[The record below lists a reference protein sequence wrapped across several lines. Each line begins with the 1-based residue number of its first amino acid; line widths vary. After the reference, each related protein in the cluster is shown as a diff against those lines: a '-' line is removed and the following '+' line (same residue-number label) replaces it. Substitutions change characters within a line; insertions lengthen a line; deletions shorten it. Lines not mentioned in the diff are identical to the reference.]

1 MIFKSNKMNLNF
13 NNAVAY
19 LTFKDFEKYDFVKHA
34 FSTRIGGVSKNEFA
48 SMNLSFNRGDP
59 KENVIENYRRFCKAV
74 ELDFSSLVAS
84 SQNHGTYIRE
94 VNEKDKGIGI
104 WREKD
109 IKSVDGLVTDV
120 KNVTLVTYYAD
131 CVPLFFI
138 DPVNRVVGLAHS
150 GWRGTLSMI
159 GAKMIEKMN
168 TSYNCDVS
176 NIVVGIGPSIG
187 PCCYEVDFNVASE
200 FYQIKEFDVSE
211 CIKKMS
217 NNKYMLNL
225 WEINRKI
232 LLNSGIL
239 EKNIIVTDLCTS
251 CNSDLLFSHRKTGG
265 KRGGMAAMICIN

>member
-59 KENVIENYRRFCKAV
+59 KENVIENYHRFCKAV

-84 SQNHGTYIRE
+84 SQDHGTYIRE

-168 TSYNCDVS
+168 TSYNCEVS
-176 NIVVGIGPSIG
+176 NIVVGVGPSIG

-217 NNKYMLNL
+217 NNKYILNL

-232 LLNSGIL
+232 LLNSGVL

>member
-1 MIFKSNKMNLNF
+1 MIFKSDKMNLNF

-34 FSTRIGGVSKNEFA
+34 FSTRISGVSQNEFA

-59 KENVIENYRRFCKAV
+59 KENVIENYHRFCKAV

-84 SQNHGTYIRE
+84 SQDHGTYIRE

-159 GAKMIEKMN
+159 GGKMIEKMN

-200 FYQIKEFDVSE
+200 FYQIKEFGVSE
-211 CIKKMS
+211 CIKKMN

-232 LLNSGIL
+232 LLNSGVL